1 MGKDKKEGEAVFLRK
16 KITLLRAFSLL
27 IGSMVGSG
35 IFISPKGVLKN
46 SGSVGFSLV
55 VWFACGVLS
64 MFGAL
69 CYAELGTRI
78 TKSGGHYIYILETL
92 GPLPSFLFLW
102 AEFFAIRPAN
112 SAVVSLAFGRYMLEP
127 FFAPCAA
134 PVPAVKLV
142 SLLGYYAA
150 FSTVSLEQRVLLYFF
165 LCVFNMGYSCSS
177 VVSSPDTVLTLNS
190 WSVTWSARLQTAL
203 SIVKLLA
210 LALIIVPGMMLL
222 AQGHTENFQ
231 DAFDRESLVL
241 DKLPLAFYA
250 GMFAYSGWF
259 QTSFVREE
267 LVRPERNIPLAVIVS
282 VITVI
287 VGYMLTNV
295 SYYTVLGTQDVLAS
309 PAVAVSFVQQ
319 AFKSL
324 ISVVPVLVALSCFG
338 TMNGGI
344 FTFSRTLFV
353 ASREGQWPPLFSMI
367 HIRRHT
373 PLPAVM
379 LMFPLVTAM
388 VCIGD
393 IYHLMNFF
401 SFSRWLFI
409 GLATLGLIV
418 HRHRHPEL
426 RSPFK
431 VPLFIPISFT
441 IICLFTVAMSF
452 YSDPVNIS
460 IGCTMVLSGFPVYY
474 LIIHRQMSS
483 RCRSPFYYLTH
494 KLQLLLEVVQQEI
507 KTY

>member
-1 MGKDKKEGEAVFLRK
+1 EEAIFLRK

-102 AEFFAIRPAN
+102 AEFFAIRECCCC
-112 SAVVSLAFGRYMLEP
+112 FI
-127 FFAPCAA
+127 
-134 PVPAVKLV
+134 
-142 SLLGYYAA
+142 
-150 FSTVSLEQRVLLYFF
+150 
-165 LCVFNMGYSCSS
+165 LCVLNMGYSCSV
-177 VVSSPDTVLTLNS
+177 VVSSPDMVLTLNS

-231 DAFDRESLVL
+231 DAFDRQLLVL

-309 PAVAVSFVQQ
+309 PAVAVSFVQR

-344 FTFSRTLFV
+344 FTFSR
-353 ASREGQWPPLFSMI
+353 S
-367 HIRRHT
+367 
-373 PLPAVM
+373 
-379 LMFPLVTAM
+379 
-388 VCIGD
+388 
-393 IYHLMNFF
+393 
-401 SFSRWLFI
+401 
-409 GLATLGLIV
+409 
-418 HRHRHPEL
+418 
-426 RSPFK
+426 
-431 VPLFIPISFT
+431 
-441 IICLFTVAMSF
+441 
-452 YSDPVNIS
+452 
-460 IGCTMVLSGFPVYY
+460 
-474 LIIHRQMSS
+474 
-483 RCRSPFYYLTH
+483 
-494 KLQLLLEVVQQEI
+494 
-507 KTY
+507 

>member
-1 MGKDKKEGEAVFLRK
+1 MGKHKKKEEAVFLRK

-46 SGSVGFSLV
+46 SGTVGFSLV
-55 VWFACGVLS
+55 VWFACGLLS

-112 SAVVSLAFGRYMLEP
+112 SAVVSLAFGRYLLEP

-134 PVPAVKLV
+134 PVPAVKLI
-142 SLLGYYAA
+142 SLLGY
-150 FSTVSLEQRVLLYFF
+150 
-165 LCVFNMGYSCSS
+165 C
-177 VVSSPDTVLTLNS
+177 
-190 WSVTWSARLQTAL
+190 
-203 SIVKLLA
+203 
-210 LALIIVPGMMLL
+210 
-222 AQGHTENFQ
+222 HTKNFQ
-231 DAFDRESLVL
+231 DAFDRQSLVP

-287 VGYMLTNV
+287 VGYMLTNI
-295 SYYTVLGTQDVLAS
+295 SYYTALGTQDVLAS

-319 AFKSL
+319 ACTNL

-344 FTFSRTLFV
+344 LTFSRTLFV

-393 IYHLMNFF
+393 IYHLLNFF

-418 HRHRHPEL
+418 HRYRHPEL
-426 RSPFK
+426 QSPFK
-431 VPLFIPISFT
+431 VPLFVPVSFT
-441 IICLFTVAMSF
+441 IICLFTVAMSI

-474 LIIHRQMSS
+474 LVIQRKMSNRCHRLL
-483 RCRSPFYYLTH
+483 YYLTH

>member
-1 MGKDKKEGEAVFLRK
+1 EEAIFLRK

-55 VWFACGVLS
+55 IWFSCGLLS

-102 AEFFAIRPAN
+102 AEFFAIR
-112 SAVVSLAFGRYMLEP
+112 SSVFS
-127 FFAPCAA
+127 
-134 PVPAVKLV
+134 VKL
-142 SLLGYYAA
+142 
-150 FSTVSLEQRVLLYFF
+150 FWF
-165 LCVFNMGYSCSS
+165 LQIWKVETTSWLSPNTGYSCSS
-177 VVSSPDTVLTLNS
+177 VLFSPDMVLTLNS

-203 SIVKLLA
+203 SVVKLLA

-231 DAFDRESLVL
+231 DAFDRQSLVL

-267 LVRPERNIPLAVIVS
+267 LVKPERNIPLAVIVS

-287 VGYMLTNV
+287 VGYMLTNI

-309 PAVAVSFVQQ
+309 PAVAVSFVQR

-324 ISVVPVLVALSCFG
+324 ISVVPVLVGLSCFG

-379 LMFPLVTAM
+379 LM
-388 VCIGD
+388 
-393 IYHLMNFF
+393 
-401 SFSRWLFI
+401 
-409 GLATLGLIV
+409 
-418 HRHRHPEL
+418 
-426 RSPFK
+426 
-431 VPLFIPISFT
+431 
-441 IICLFTVAMSF
+441 
-452 YSDPVNIS
+452 
-460 IGCTMVLSGFPVYY
+460 
-474 LIIHRQMSS
+474 
-483 RCRSPFYYLTH
+483 
-494 KLQLLLEVVQQEI
+494 
-507 KTY
+507 

>member
-1 MGKDKKEGEAVFLRK
+1 MGKDKKEQAVFLRK

-46 SGSVGFSLV
+46 SGSVGFSLL
-55 VWFACGVLS
+55 VWFSCGLLS

-134 PVPAVKLV
+134 PVPAVKLI
-142 SLLGYYAA
+142 SLLGYY
-150 FSTVSLEQRVLLYFF
+150 
-165 LCVFNMGYSCSS
+165 
-177 VVSSPDTVLTLNS
+177 TVLTLNS
-190 WSVTWSARLQTAL
+190 WSVTWSARLQMAL
-203 SIVKLLA
+203 SVVKLLA

-231 DAFDRESLVL
+231 HAFDRQSLVL

-259 QTSFVREE
+259 QTGFVREE
-267 LVRPERNIPLAVIVS
+267 LVKPERNIPLAVIVS

-295 SYYTVLGTQDVLAS
+295 SYYTVLGTEDVLAS
-309 PAVAVSFVQQ
+309 PAVAVSFVQR

-379 LMFPLVTAM
+379 LMDWPPWGSSSIAAVTRSCTAPSRPCEHQHWMHHSFEWFSSLLPRHSQADVRPLPQPVLLSYTQTTVTAGSCPTRNQDLLRKPSKLTEDNKYLLTPFLTPLVLPKA
-388 VCIGD
+388 VHALI
-393 IYHLMNFF
+393 LF
-401 SFSRWLFI
+401 SQ
-409 GLATLGLIV
+409 
-418 HRHRHPEL
+418 
-426 RSPFK
+426 
-431 VPLFIPISFT
+431 
-441 IICLFTVAMSF
+441 C
-452 YSDPVNIS
+452 N
-460 IGCTMVLSGFPVYY
+460 
-474 LIIHRQMSS
+474 
-483 RCRSPFYYLTH
+483 
-494 KLQLLLEVVQQEI
+494 
-507 KTY
+507 

>member
-1 MGKDKKEGEAVFLRK
+1 EEAVFLRK
-16 KITLLRAFSLL
+16 KITLVRAFSLL
-27 IGSMVGSG
+27 FGSMVGSG

-142 SLLGYYAA
+142 SLLGYY
-150 FSTVSLEQRVLLYFF
+150 
-165 LCVFNMGYSCSS
+165 M
-177 VVSSPDTVLTLNS
+177 VLTLNS

-203 SIVKLLA
+203 SIIKLLA

-231 DAFDRESLVL
+231 HAFDRQSLVL

-282 VITVI
+282 VIMVI

-295 SYYTVLGTQDVLAS
+295 SYYTVLGTQDILAS
-309 PAVAVSFVQQ
+309 PAVAVSFVQR

-324 ISVVPVLVALSCFG
+324 ISVVPLLVALSCFG

-344 FTFSRTLFV
+344 FTFSSK
-353 ASREGQWPPLFSMI
+353 A
-367 HIRRHT
+367 
-373 PLPAVM
+373 
-379 LMFPLVTAM
+379 LMTVFHLHNAQFPLVTAM

-409 GLATLGLIV
+409 GLATLGLII
-418 HRHRHPEL
+418 HRHHHPEL

-431 VPLFIPISFT
+431 VPLFVPVSFT

-452 YSDPVNIS
+452 YSDPVSIS

-483 RCRSPFYYLTH
+483 RCHSLFYYLTH

>member
-1 MGKDKKEGEAVFLRK
+1 EEAVFLRK
-16 KITLLRAFSLL
+16 KITLVRAFSLL

-102 AEFFAIRPAN
+102 AEFFAIR
-112 SAVVSLAFGRYMLEP
+112 SSVFI
-127 FFAPCAA
+127 
-134 PVPAVKLV
+134 VKL
-142 SLLGYYAA
+142 
-150 FSTVSLEQRVLLYFF
+150 FWVLLQCCCTFF
-165 LCVFNMGYSCSS
+165 LCALSMGYSCSS
-177 VVSSPDTVLTLNS
+177 VVSSPDMVLTLNS

-203 SIVKLLA
+203 SVIKLLA

-231 DAFDRESLVL
+231 DAFDRQSLVL

-309 PAVAVSFVQQ
+309 PAVAVSFVQR

-379 LMFPLVTAM
+379 LM
-388 VCIGD
+388 
-393 IYHLMNFF
+393 
-401 SFSRWLFI
+401 
-409 GLATLGLIV
+409 
-418 HRHRHPEL
+418 
-426 RSPFK
+426 
-431 VPLFIPISFT
+431 
-441 IICLFTVAMSF
+441 
-452 YSDPVNIS
+452 
-460 IGCTMVLSGFPVYY
+460 
-474 LIIHRQMSS
+474 
-483 RCRSPFYYLTH
+483 
-494 KLQLLLEVVQQEI
+494 
-507 KTY
+507 

>member
-1 MGKDKKEGEAVFLRK
+1 MGKDKKEEAIFLRK

-55 VWFACGVLS
+55 VWFSCGLLS
-64 MFGAL
+64 MF
-69 CYAELGTRI
+69 ELGTRI

-142 SLLGYYAA
+142 SLLGYY
-150 FSTVSLEQRVLLYFF
+150 
-165 LCVFNMGYSCSS
+165 M
-177 VVSSPDTVLTLNS
+177 VLTLNS

-203 SIVKLLA
+203 SVVKLLA

-231 DAFDRESLVL
+231 DAFDRQSLVL

-267 LVRPERNIPLAVIVS
+267 LVKPERNIPLAVIVS
-282 VITVI
+282 VIMVI

-309 PAVAVSFVQQ
+309 PAVAVSFVQR
-319 AFKSL
+319 AFTSL

-338 TMNGGI
+338 TLNGGI

-379 LMFPLVTAM
+379 LMFPLVTVM

-393 IYHLMNFF
+393 IYHLLNFF

-426 RSPFK
+426 HSPFK
-431 VPLFIPISFT
+431 VPLFVPVSFT

-452 YSDPVNIS
+452 YSDPVSIS

-474 LIIHRQMSS
+474 LIIRRQMSD
-483 RCRSPFYYLTH
+483 RCRNLFSISQDFLWTKFPSFFPTLSDYLTH

>member
-1 MGKDKKEGEAVFLRK
+1 MHDLPLGLEESHGERQEKRGGCLSEEKDNFAEGFLASHRQHGWQRHLYFPKRSTQKLRQRGFLPGCLVYLWDPLNVWCLVLCRAWNKNHQVWRTLYLHFGDTRASAKFPVPVGRVFCYQTAVCARF
-16 KITLLRAFSLL
+16 
-27 IGSMVGSG
+27 
-35 IFISPKGVLKN
+35 P
-46 SGSVGFSLV
+46 
-55 VWFACGVLS
+55 
-64 MFGAL
+64 
-69 CYAELGTRI
+69 
-78 TKSGGHYIYILETL
+78 
-92 GPLPSFLFLW
+92 PS
-102 AEFFAIRPAN
+102 RPAN

-142 SLLGYYAA
+142 SLLGYY
-150 FSTVSLEQRVLLYFF
+150 
-165 LCVFNMGYSCSS
+165 M
-177 VVSSPDTVLTLNS
+177 VLTLNS

-203 SIVKLLA
+203 SVIKLLA

-222 AQGHTENFQ
+222 AKGHTENFQ
-231 DAFDRESLVL
+231 DAFDRQSLVL

-287 VGYMLTNV
+287 VGYMLTNI

-309 PAVAVSFVQQ
+309 PAVAASFVQR

-344 FTFSRTLFV
+344 LTFSRTLFV

-431 VPLFIPISFT
+431 VPLFVPVSFT

-474 LIIHRQMSS
+474 LIIHKQMSS
-483 RCRSPFYYLTH
+483 HCRSPFYYLTH